1 MNWSRVAAIMVKN
14 WYSFKRDFF
23 RIFDIFWW
31 PSFMLFIWGLLSVYL
46 TQSAV
51 GSPNFVT
58 ILLGGVILWNTFD
71 HATRDV
77 SRTFI
82 EEVWDRNL
90 ANFFSTPL
98 TITEYLLG
106 ILGIALAKIIV
117 GALFM
122 LLLARVFYAFDPLIL
137 SWFLVV
143 ALVSLMLTGWLI
155 SLVVQAIIL
164 RYGHTVEVFIWAV
177 AILLQPFSCVF
188 YPLSTLP
195 GWAQRIALALPTTYI
210 FENMRSMIFTGT
222 VRMDQIAL
230 SFGLNLLYGV
240 GAIIFFYRTF
250 RVAKEKGL
258 LVKYY

>member
-1 MNWSRVAAIMVKN
+1 
-14 WYSFKRDFF
+14 
-23 RIFDIFWW
+23 
-31 PSFMLFIWGLLSVYL
+31 MLFVWGLLSVYL
-46 TQSAV
+46 TKTSV
-51 GSPNFVT
+51 NSPNFVT

-90 ANFFSTPL
+90 TNFFSTPL
-98 TITEYLLG
+98 TITEYLVG
-106 ILGIALAKIIV
+106 ILTIAIAKVIV
-117 GALFM
+117 AALFM
-122 LLLARVFYAFDPLIL
+122 LLLARTFYAFDPMIL

-143 ALVSLMLTGWLI
+143 ALASLTLTGWLI
-155 SLVVQAIIL
+155 SLVIQAIIL

-195 GWAQRIALALPTTYI
+195 GWAQRIALVLPTTYI

-230 SFGLNLLYGV
+230 SFGLNVLYGV
-240 GAIIFFYRTF
+240 AAIVFFYRTF

-258 LVKYY
+258 LVKYV